1 MAASTQQ
8 KLDYLLKK
16 IGYTASKTGLAEDS
30 VLSGT
35 KKAPFAESIPSPLV
49 TASSSIWAESNNI
62 PGTPPGS
69 DSSYVKV
76 YLAGTSG
83 HRMTVDSTVS
93 GSRAFIAY
101 STYNNTSTAILG
113 DWIDTQFG
121 DSYIIKV
128 YKGDPNSGGTL
139 LSAAGSGSN
148 DTWFFDYS
156 SGVLNFNGTVVPSGV
171 TDTNIYIVGY
181 RYIGAKGTSTAGIN
195 TEGTSIFENITVD
208 GNAGIGSLNVTGVS
222 TFAGHV
228 GLTTSLNVTGIATF
242 NDNMWL
248 GTTGYDQIHVG
259 GRFATHLL
267 TYVND
272 GYDLGSS
279 TEGWKNLFLTGNAG
293 IGSLNVTGVSTLGI
307 TSTTWLEAEQLSVS
321 GVSTFSSTVT
331 MSNTLDFGTNKLIK
345 GESDGLKIE
354 TFGTQD
360 LVINSNHGGGTDG
373 DIILK
378 TGSTEVLKVNG
389 SGDIIVGSGISVV
402 GVSTFVGAIDAN
414 GDLDVDGHTELDNVN
429 VSGVST
435 FAGLVY
441 FDGGEVRL
449 GNSSS
454 DMITGSGLFQRDI
467 TPSSSGDRTL
477 GESTNEWQTL
487 FSQQLKISG
496 ISTLGITSA
505 TWLEAEQLN
514 VSGISTLNDV
524 SINAGVVTFT
534 NVSSAPSDS
543 LAGGH
548 IYSYDNG
555 LRIVGGSGA
564 LQFHSAGFQR
574 WKIGTDGTFAPL
586 STAGL
591 DIGSTL
597 YPVSNLIVSANAGI
611 GSLNVTGVS
620 TLGVTSTTWLEA
632 EQLNVTGVSTFTGA
646 IDANGNLDVD
656 GYTEL
661 DQVNVSAASTFG
673 GLVDIDAGAQ
683 ANTLKVEDLT
693 DNRIVIAGT
702 GGELEDTTKLTF
714 DGSTFAVVGDATF
727 SGNVTIG
734 GTLTK
739 EDVTNIDSV
748 GLITAQSGV
757 RVTAGGLIVTS
768 GVSTFSDS
776 AYFPDNSK
784 INFGDAT
791 SPDLQIY
798 HSGSHTYIKDSGT
811 GALVVNS
818 DDFYVNNAAD
828 NETLIRAQE
837 DVGVKLYDGTNTKR
851 FETTS
856 TGSIVTGILTATSFT
871 GTLNTAAQTN
881 ITSVGTLTSLDVS
894 GSITGAGDLTL
905 TDTTADSAAGPE
917 LKLFRNSASPADAD
931 YLGQIKFAG
940 ESDTGVE
947 RNYAKI
953 TGKIGDASNT
963 SEDGILEFA
972 HIKAGSQVITGRWN
986 STTLQLINDTAL
998 SVAGDITANGNI
1010 TGDSAT
1016 IISGI
1021 STVGATTYYGSG
1033 AHLTGIVTATG
1044 ISTAGT
1050 STFENITVDGNAG
1063 IGSLNV
1069 TGVSTFTGTITA
1081 NGTANFNGNV
1091 DLGNS
1096 GTDTITP
1103 NGRFDADI
1111 LPHIDN
1117 NQYYRLGTPGYRWY
1131 RAHFGT
1137 GGVKIDDGGI
1147 NVGGGLTVTGIS
1159 TLGITSTT
1167 WLEAEQLSVSGLST
1181 FKDNIKLINNKELL
1195 IGDSGD
1201 IQIGYEGGVIPYIR
1215 TNKLRLQSVTG
1226 TEDYIAADVGAG
1238 VSIYHDNSLKFQTVG
1253 VGVTVFGNTETQT
1266 LNVTGVSTFAGAID
1280 ANAGIDLPDSTK
1292 VRLGTGN
1299 DFEIYFNGADSY
1311 LRNEGGANFVIVNS
1325 TSGTIEMD
1333 PGGGK
1338 VQIKNDLEI
1347 ADKIIHTGD
1356 TNTAIRFPT
1365 ADTITAETGGS
1376 ERLRIDSS
1384 GNVGIGTDTPTDPAT
1399 ALNTTVTSAG
1409 IVTAYRFYGDGSNLT
1424 GTGGETLISGIT
1436 VQEESSTIGT
1446 AGSITTL
1453 DFQGATVTAS
1463 ASGSNKAVITLAG
1476 AGATDAWIADSQENL
1491 VAGTGAGASRDSDTL
1506 GNIAIGSSSAALLNA
1521 GDYNV
1526 SIGTSAGVN
1535 MTSGLSNVVIGH
1547 CAAYHSSGSSH
1558 RNIYMGQEAGKCK
1571 QGGGSN
1577 IGLGLYALYGS
1588 STPGNNTSSGNIALG
1603 ECAGK
1608 ANTSGSYNLLFGRSA
1623 GENTTTGSCNV
1634 IIGSF
1639 AAGSGTITSQYNIIF
1654 GKEAAKN
1661 ITSGGDNIIGGY
1673 RAVGSGVLTGS
1684 YNAIFGREAGCSLTS
1699 GSDNFIYGRRA
1710 ACGAT
1715 SIQNNIII
1723 GYLAASGATLTGNQ
1737 NILLGTNVAKNLTG
1751 AYNVMFG
1758 LQSGCQLGNANHNV
1772 FVGHYTA
1779 KNNTGNMCYSVAIG
1793 HKTDLPITA
1802 GNTQLAIG
1810 CNGSY
1815 WMVGNS
1821 SFNVGI
1827 GTTNPDAPV
1836 GSNNEKRLA
1845 VGILS
1850 AYQLYGDGANLTNLP
1865 TGITTTGTSTFEN
1878 IVVNGNAGIGS
1889 LNVTGVSTL
1898 GITSATWLEAEQVK
1912 VTGVSTFS
1920 DSIGLAVDKFIN
1932 LKNSSDATKFSIRH
1946 QNSGETTFNNTQSGS
1961 NVQFLNSTNS
1971 DAAFEFRVK
1980 YGYGAA
1986 SGFDLNGDGH
1996 LVPAA
2001 DSASDLGL
2009 TGTRWRNVYA
2019 DTLYGDGSNL
2029 SGVGWSPDDQENLW
2043 AGTFAGTASDAD
2055 TCYNIGIGYSAGNAL
2070 NEGDY
2075 NVLLGHKAGTVITDG
2090 GSNVAIGRR
2099 AALSMTSGSCNIA
2112 LGFCALSTET
2122 LGTGN
2127 IAIGKEAGMC
2137 AMPDAT
2143 CTGDNNVF
2151 IGTQAG
2157 KYANRQQWSCSN
2169 IAIGYRAGYKA
2180 SYNCNVFIG
2189 NEAGL
2194 CNQGFS
2200 NVFMGETAGRT
2211 STGSYNIFFGR
2222 AAGCKAGS
2230 GGCNIGMGFCA
2241 LLCLTNGCDNIGIGA
2256 CDTLKCT
2263 SSGNHNIGL
2272 GKAAGCKITTGCCN
2286 ITIGCRAG
2294 ECITTGHNNIAIGVS
2309 VQVPN
2314 PTGNAQLAIGVG
2326 NTFWI
2331 NGNANWNVGIGTT
2344 NPDISV
2350 GVGNTAVLAVGI
2362 VSAYKLYGDGACLT
2376 NVGAAATNAWAADS
2390 QENLVAGNGAGAARD
2405 ADTCFNIMIGCSA
2418 GAALNQ
2424 GDHNI
2429 LLGCKS
2435 GNALTAGQYN
2445 VLIGENAGL
2454 LETDSQNVYIG
2465 RNAGKCATSGEDN
2478 VFLGTTA
2485 GRGNATS
2492 GVTGE
2497 DNVAVG
2503 NAGLTNLSSGSFNV
2517 ALGNMAGY
2525 EYTTATHSISI
2536 GCKAAYCRRTG
2547 NNNIA
2552 IGEKALCGSNTVG
2565 DNTGAGNIA
2574 IGKDAGCET
2583 TSGSNNFFGGYS
2595 AGGCNETGS
2604 YNVLFGLAA
2613 GKTATSGNYRVF
2625 LGNLAGDRATG
2636 TDGIFIGSY
2645 TGRCNTGTYN
2655 IAIGRN
2661 ALTGSSTPGDNTGLK
2676 NIAIGCDAGLDL
2688 TTGSCNV
2695 LMGTRAGYNITSGS
2709 HYVAI
2714 GNNALGT
2721 EDTGGSGAI
2730 AIGKDA
2736 LAVQNGA
2743 WSNNVAIGYEAGAT
2757 LTEATENVFMGYN
2770 AGKGVTTGCRVVALG
2785 SLTLTASTTGGDN
2798 VVIGGDTG
2806 RNNTGSSNVLIG
2818 ACAGRTSGDGS
2829 SNTILG
2835 HNAGGAVTNGDKNSF
2850 LGACAGDAVTTGC
2863 CNVAI
2868 GHGAD
2873 VASATGNNQLAIGI
2887 AANNWITGDSS
2898 YNTTVND
2905 ISASNFNS
2913 TSDIRLK
2920 TNIQPIGD
2928 PIGKVKQIEG
2938 VSFNWKKDNKPALG
2952 VIADQVEKILPE
2964 LVHGDDPKTV
2974 NYNGLIGLLI
2984 ETVKEQQNQI
2994 DELNDRISKLE

>member
-30 VLSGT
+30 SLSGT
-35 KKAPFAESIPSPLV
+35 KKAPFAESIPSPLI
-49 TASSSIWAESNNI
+49 TANTSIWTDSESI

-76 YLAGTSG
+76 YLASASG

-148 DTWFFDYS
+148 DTWFFDYA

-181 RYIGAKGTSTAGIN
+181 RYIGAKGTATSGIST
-195 TEGTSIFENITVD
+195 TGTSIFENITVD
-208 GNAGIGSLNVTGVS
+208 GNAGIGSLNVTGV
-222 TFAGHV
+222 TTLAGNIFLGNSGSDQINV
-228 GLTTSLNVTGIATF
+228 NGGFISGLVP
-242 NDNMWL
+242 L
-248 GTTGYDQIHVG
+248 GTDQ
-259 GRFATHLL
+259 
-267 TYVND
+267 
-272 GYDLGSS
+272 YDLGTS
-279 TEGWKNLFLTGNAG
+279 GKHWKDLFLTGNAG
-293 IGSLNVTGVSTLGI
+293 IGSLTVSGISTLNGDLFVEATTDTNQLNVT
-307 TSTTWLEAEQLSVS
+307 

-414 GDLDVDGHTELDNVN
+414 G
-429 VSGVST
+429 
-435 FAGLVY
+435 
-441 FDGGEVRL
+441 
-449 GNSSS
+449 
-454 DMITGSGLFQRDI
+454 
-467 TPSSSGDRTL
+467 
-477 GESTNEWQTL
+477 
-487 FSQQLKISG
+487 
-496 ISTLGITSA
+496 
-505 TWLEAEQLN
+505 
-514 VSGISTLNDV
+514 
-524 SINAGVVTFT
+524 
-534 NVSSAPSDS
+534 
-543 LAGGH
+543 
-548 IYSYDNG
+548 
-555 LRIVGGSGA
+555 
-564 LQFHSAGFQR
+564 
-574 WKIGTDGTFAPL
+574 
-586 STAGL
+586 
-591 DIGSTL
+591 
-597 YPVSNLIVSANAGI
+597 
-611 GSLNVTGVS
+611 
-620 TLGVTSTTWLEA
+620 
-632 EQLNVTGVSTFTGA
+632 
-646 IDANGNLDVD
+646 NLDVD

-693 DNRIVIAGT
+693 DNRLVIAGT

-784 INFGDAT
+784 INIGDAT

-798 HSGSHTYIKDSGT
+798 HSGAHTYIKDSGT
-811 GALVVNS
+811 GALVINS

-828 NETLIRAQE
+828 NETLIRVQE
-837 DVGVKLYDGTNTKR
+837 DVGVKLYDGANTKR

-917 LKLFRNSASPADAD
+917 LKLFRNSASPDDAD

-953 TGKIGDASNT
+953 TGKILDASNT
-963 SEDGILEFA
+963 NEDGIIEFA
-972 HIKAGSQVITGRWN
+972 HIKAGSQTITGRFR
-986 STTLQLINDTAL
+986 SDSLQLLNGTAL
-998 SVAGDITANGNI
+998 SVAGDITANGNIAGDGSTNITGINAITAAGDITANGNI

-1044 ISTAGT
+1044 ITTTGT

-1167 WLEAEQLSVSGLST
+1167 WLESEQ
-1181 FKDNIKLINNKELL
+1181 
-1195 IGDSGD
+1195 
-1201 IQIGYEGGVIPYIR
+1201 
-1215 TNKLRLQSVTG
+1215 
-1226 TEDYIAADVGAG
+1226 
-1238 VSIYHDNSLKFQTVG
+1238 
-1253 VGVTVFGNTETQT
+1253 
-1266 LNVTGVSTFAGAID
+1266 LNVTGVSTFGGVTKFNQAVDITGSY
-1280 ANAGIDLPDSTK
+1280 DLTF
-1292 VRLGTGN
+1292 GTGN
-1299 DFEIYFNGADSY
+1299 NSLLMDGSGNITWDVSGSTDLILKVNSSGGTAGDLILKTGSTEVLKVNGPGDLTVGSGVSFVGVITAT
-1311 LRNEGGANFVIVNS
+1311 EGIRVGAGKSIGSDGANVV
-1325 TSGTIEMD
+1325 
-1333 PGGGK
+1333 
-1338 VQIKNDLEI
+1338 
-1347 ADKIIHTGD
+1347 
-1356 TNTAIRFPT
+1356 
-1365 ADTITAETGGS
+1365 
-1376 ERLRIDSS
+1376 
-1384 GNVGIGTDTPTDPAT
+1384 
-1399 ALNTTVTSAG
+1399 
-1409 IVTAYRFYGDGSNLT
+1409 YYGDGSNLT

-1436 VQEESSTIGT
+1436 VQEESSTVGT
-1446 AGSITTL
+1446 AGSITIL

-1476 AGATDAWIADSQENL
+1476 AGATDAWTQDSQANL

-1639 AAGSGTITSQYNIIF
+1639 AAGSGTITSQHNVIF

-1661 ITSGGDNIIGGY
+1661 ITSGGDNFIGGY
-1673 RAVGSGVLTGS
+1673 RAVGSGTLTGS

-1699 GSDNFIYGRRA
+1699 GGDNFIAGRRA

-1715 SIQNNIII
+1715 SAHNSIII

-1737 NILLGTNVAKNLTG
+1737 NILMGTAVAKNLIG

-1758 LQSGCQLGNANHNV
+1758 LHSGCQLSDASHNV

-1815 WMVGNS
+1815 WINGDS

-1827 GTTNPDAPV
+1827 GITNP
-1836 GSNNEKRLA
+1836 
-1845 VGILS
+1845 
-1850 AYQLYGDGANLTNLP
+1850 
-1865 TGITTTGTSTFEN
+1865 TTKLQ
-1878 IVVNGNAGIGS
+1878 VNGT
-1889 LNVTGVSTL
+1889 VK
-1898 GITSATWLEAEQVK
+1898 AT
-1912 VTGVSTFS
+1912 
-1920 DSIGLAVDKFIN
+1920 DVD
-1932 LKNSSDATKFSIRH
+1932 T
-1946 QNSGETTFNNTQSGS
+1946 
-1961 NVQFLNSTNS
+1961 
-1971 DAAFEFRVK
+1971 
-1980 YGYGAA
+1980 
-1986 SGFDLNGDGH
+1986 
-1996 LVPAA
+1996 
-2001 DSASDLGL
+2001 
-2009 TGTRWRNVYA
+2009 
-2019 DTLYGDGSNL
+2019 
-2029 SGVGWSPDDQENLW
+2029 
-2043 AGTFAGTASDAD
+2043 
-2055 TCYNIGIGYSAGNAL
+2055 
-2070 NEGDY
+2070 
-2075 NVLLGHKAGTVITDG
+2075 
-2090 GSNVAIGRR
+2090 
-2099 AALSMTSGSCNIA
+2099 
-2112 LGFCALSTET
+2112 
-2122 LGTGN
+2122 
-2127 IAIGKEAGMC
+2127 
-2137 AMPDAT
+2137 
-2143 CTGDNNVF
+2143 
-2151 IGTQAG
+2151 
-2157 KYANRQQWSCSN
+2157 
-2169 IAIGYRAGYKA
+2169 
-2180 SYNCNVFIG
+2180 
-2189 NEAGL
+2189 
-2194 CNQGFS
+2194 
-2200 NVFMGETAGRT
+2200 
-2211 STGSYNIFFGR
+2211 
-2222 AAGCKAGS
+2222 
-2230 GGCNIGMGFCA
+2230 
-2241 LLCLTNGCDNIGIGA
+2241 
-2256 CDTLKCT
+2256 
-2263 SSGNHNIGL
+2263 
-2272 GKAAGCKITTGCCN
+2272 
-2286 ITIGCRAG
+2286 
-2294 ECITTGHNNIAIGVS
+2294 
-2309 VQVPN
+2309 
-2314 PTGNAQLAIGVG
+2314 
-2326 NTFWI
+2326 
-2331 NGNANWNVGIGTT
+2331 
-2344 NPDISV
+2344 
-2350 GVGNTAVLAVGI
+2350 
-2362 VSAYKLYGDGACLT
+2362 
-2376 NVGAAATNAWAADS
+2376 
-2390 QENLVAGNGAGAARD
+2390 
-2405 ADTCFNIMIGCSA
+2405 
-2418 GAALNQ
+2418 
-2424 GDHNI
+2424 
-2429 LLGCKS
+2429 
-2435 GNALTAGQYN
+2435 
-2445 VLIGENAGL
+2445 
-2454 LETDSQNVYIG
+2454 
-2465 RNAGKCATSGEDN
+2465 
-2478 VFLGTTA
+2478 
-2485 GRGNATS
+2485 
-2492 GVTGE
+2492 
-2497 DNVAVG
+2497 
-2503 NAGLTNLSSGSFNV
+2503 
-2517 ALGNMAGY
+2517 
-2525 EYTTATHSISI
+2525 
-2536 GCKAAYCRRTG
+2536 
-2547 NNNIA
+2547 
-2552 IGEKALCGSNTVG
+2552 
-2565 DNTGAGNIA
+2565 
-2574 IGKDAGCET
+2574 
-2583 TSGSNNFFGGYS
+2583 
-2595 AGGCNETGS
+2595 
-2604 YNVLFGLAA
+2604 
-2613 GKTATSGNYRVF
+2613 
-2625 LGNLAGDRATG
+2625 
-2636 TDGIFIGSY
+2636 
-2645 TGRCNTGTYN
+2645 
-2655 IAIGRN
+2655 
-2661 ALTGSSTPGDNTGLK
+2661 
-2676 NIAIGCDAGLDL
+2676 
-2688 TTGSCNV
+2688 
-2695 LMGTRAGYNITSGS
+2695 
-2709 HYVAI
+2709 
-2714 GNNALGT
+2714 
-2721 EDTGGSGAI
+2721 
-2730 AIGKDA
+2730 
-2736 LAVQNGA
+2736 
-2743 WSNNVAIGYEAGAT
+2743 
-2757 LTEATENVFMGYN
+2757 
-2770 AGKGVTTGCRVVALG
+2770 
-2785 SLTLTASTTGGDN
+2785 
-2798 VVIGGDTG
+2798 
-2806 RNNTGSSNVLIG
+2806 
-2818 ACAGRTSGDGS
+2818 
-2829 SNTILG
+2829 
-2835 HNAGGAVTNGDKNSF
+2835 
-2850 LGACAGDAVTTGC
+2850 
-2863 CNVAI
+2863 
-2868 GHGAD
+2868 
-2873 VASATGNNQLAIGI
+2873 
-2887 AANNWITGDSS
+2887 
-2898 YNTTVND
+2898 
-2905 ISASNFNS
+2905 

-2920 TNIQPIGD
+2920 TNIKPIDD
-2928 PIGKVKQIEG
+2928 PLAKVIKIEG
-2938 VSFNWKKDNKPALG
+2938 VSFNWKEDNRPALG
-2952 VIADQVEKILPE
+2952 VIADQVEKIIPE
-2964 LVHGDDPKTV
+2964 LVRGDDPKSV

-2984 ETVKEQQNQI
+2984 EAVKEQQTEI
-2994 DELNDRISKLE
+2994 EALKDRISKLE